1 MQVAISVAQALRQ
14 ACQRIAYT
22 DARILLQ
29 HSLSVNHAF
38 ILTHPDQALSSAQQQ
53 YFSRLVARRMNGEPV
68 AYLIGECGFYDL
80 TLKVTPDV
88 LIPRP
93 ETEILVE
100 LALMRLSAE
109 NSSRSRILDLGT
121 GSGAVAL
128 TLARHCSQANV
139 VAVDLSP
146 AAVSIA
152 RENADNLNIDN
163 VFIAGGNWFSE
174 LSGEKFDLI
183 VSNPPYVAKNDP
195 HLSQG
200 DLRFEPR
207 MALSASNDG
216 LSCIRTIIAGAS
228 DYLVAGGWLLF
239 EHGYDQAAAC
249 RQLLDTAGFAET
261 FSHPDLAGIMR
272 VSGGRYISS
281 PQ

>member
-1 MQVAISVAQALRQ
+1 MTHVTISIAQALQR
-14 ACQRIAYT
+14 ACQGIAHT

-29 HSLSVNHAF
+29 YSLGVNHAY
-38 ILTHPDQALSSAQQQ
+38 ILTHPDQALSSAQQRL
-53 YFSRLVARRMNGEPV
+53 FFRLVARRMDGEPV
-68 AYLIGECGFYDL
+68 AYLIGECDFYDL
-80 TLKVTPDV
+80 IFKVTPDV

-100 LALMRLSAE
+100 LALMRLSV
-109 NSSRSRILDLGT
+109 NYSNRILDLGT

-128 TLARHCSQANV
+128 TLARHCPQANV

-152 RENADNLNIDN
+152 RENADNLNINN
-163 VFIAGGNWFSE
+163 VFIATGNWFSE

-183 VSNPPYVAKNDP
+183 VSNPPYVAENDP
-195 HLSQG
+195 HLNQG

-207 MALSASNDG
+207 MALTASIDG
-216 LSCIRTIIAGAS
+216 LSCIRTIIAAAS

-249 RQLLDTAGFAET
+249 RQLLEAAGFAET

-272 VSGGRYISS
+272 VSGGRL
-281 PQ
+281 